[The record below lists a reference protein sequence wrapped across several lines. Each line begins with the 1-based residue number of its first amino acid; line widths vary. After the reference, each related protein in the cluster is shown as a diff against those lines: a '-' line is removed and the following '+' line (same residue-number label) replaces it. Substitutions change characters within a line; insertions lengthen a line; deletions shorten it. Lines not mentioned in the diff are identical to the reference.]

1 MRAPGHIH
9 PPHPRGPHPESGAAT
24 RQEDLKAKRSAVS
37 QDPFLDD
44 LLRQPRSYGG
54 RSLPRR
60 WYVVALVLVALGAL
74 IYGLGFYE
82 FEESPEEIAQR
93 RALTVVMANEVVL
106 RSIDAARAPLS
117 VADAATPEAGDKV
130 IGPQKP
136 EIARWQAGKT
146 MDFKGVIAR
155 NQSVSSAL
163 QKRGLSNHA
172 IHLAV
177 SSIGELYDFRQSRP
191 GNEWTAHVNAEG
203 HITRFRYKTSPEDI
217 WESRRKSDGTYM
229 SEKVKVPLLV
239 KREAIGGK
247 VTTSLWQSMEKSGLS
262 ASIVGSFIDIFSG
275 EIDFKTTTQP
285 GDEFAVL
292 FETIHLDGEYLR
304 TGRVLA
310 ARYKTPTD
318 TYAAYF
324 YETEDEAEQ
333 GYYNAK
339 GTNLQRLFLKNPLS
353 NVRITSTFGKRFHPV
368 LKRWKMHSGVDYGAP
383 TGTPVMSV
391 ADGTVSFS
399 GWKGANGNLVTVKHK
414 NGYTTHYAH
423 LSYIPRSIKSG
434 VKVTKK
440 TLIGKVGSTGRSTGP
455 HLHFGMSKGGKF
467 VDPLKVDIMRAPPLR
482 GKEMKRFDE
491 TVLTPVN
498 TELDS
503 ATSSATT
510 SRANPRIEPQ
520 GAKVYEDNGEELY

>member
-1 MRAPGHIH
+1 MNL
-9 PPHPRGPHPESGAAT
+9 SS
-24 RQEDLKAKRSAVS
+24 KMRSAVS
-37 QDPFLDD
+37 QDPFLND
-44 LLRQPRSYGG
+44 LLRQPRSYGSRSHQG
-54 RSLPRR
+54 RWRI
-60 WYVVALVLVALGAL
+60 VVPVIAALGAL
-74 IYGLGFYE
+74 VYGVGFYE
-82 FEESPEEIAQR
+82 FEESPEEIAERQ
-93 RALTVVMANEVVL
+93 LNTVTMAHEVVH
-106 RSIDAARAPLS
+106 RSVDAARAPLS
-117 VADAATPEAGDKV
+117 VADAATPDSAKKNTGS
-130 IGPQKP
+130 QQP
-136 EIARWQAGKT
+136 EIERWQEGKS
-146 MDFKGVIAR
+146 MDFKGIIAR

-177 SSIGELYDFRQSRP
+177 SSIGELYDFRQSKP
-191 GNEWTAHVNAEG
+191 GDEWSAHVNAEG
-203 HITRFRYKTSPEDI
+203 QITRFRYKTSPEDI
-217 WESRRKSDGTYM
+217 WEARRKSDGTYM
-229 SEKVKVPLLV
+229 SEKVKVPLIV

-262 ASIVGSFIDIFSG
+262 APIVGSFIDIFSG
-275 EIDFKTTTQP
+275 EIDFKSTTQP

-324 YETEDEAEQ
+324 YETEDESEQ

-391 ADGTVSFS
+391 ADGTVTFA

-455 HLHFGMSKGGKF
+455 HLHFGMSKNGKF

-482 GKEMKRFDE
+482 GKEMKRFQE
-491 TVLTPVN
+491 TVLGPVN
-498 TELDS
+498 EEFDQ
-503 ATSSATT
+503 ATSAVT
-510 SRANPRIEPQ
+510 SRSNTRIETQ